1 MSVLMTRLVG
11 CAVLACLFLLPCW
24 SQDRSVLQQAVQ
36 QIEKQNLEEAEALLR
51 GYVKLQ
57 NGDGLAYYLLGVAL
71 GGQGKREESSK
82 YLHKALQ
89 LDKNLTPALRFLG
102 LNAFEAGDLDEARE
116 YLQSYLEKAPGDEV
130 AHVSFA
136 QVLLAR
142 NELSLAVRHF
152 RQAKTLVQE
161 DAGLQ
166 LLFGRALLSSDQTEE
181 GTNVLVGIQ
190 SPDPE
195 VLFETGVL
203 LASASNYTDA
213 IEKFKLARSG
223 YPEPLALEFN
233 LALSYFRSGDTAAAI
248 GILNETIQH
257 GRADADVYS
266 LLGDAYLREKRY
278 PEARNALQKALALAP
293 TEVRHHVD
301 LLTLYVELDEIDP
314 GLAFANAALDKHPD
328 NYELCA
334 LRAELHL
341 RRHQTHLAE
350 ADYRRALQ
358 ISRTTNWLYTGLAT
372 LLAFEDDRLEEAKTL
387 LESRL
392 EKFTDYYS
400 FYLYSEVLR
409 QMGLDRSAPYQQ
421 RVQRLL
427 EKSVRLNPNFPPAR
441 LNLGRIYAGLQDW
454 PNAISQ
460 FETAVAADPG
470 DKRPYYELYK
480 IYVRMGVREKAQEM
494 LAFVREINKNESGK
508 TMRENVRERV
518 EALKRARRS
527 GQQY

>member
-181 GTNVLVGIQ
+181 AENVLVSIE
-190 SPDPE
+190 SRDLE

-203 LASASNYTDA
+203 LASASNYEGA

-223 YPEPLALEFN
+223 YPDPLALEF
-233 LALSYFRSGDTAAAI
+233 
-248 GILNETIQH
+248 
-257 GRADADVYS
+257 
-266 LLGDAYLREKRY
+266 
-278 PEARNALQKALALAP
+278 
-293 TEVRHHVD
+293 
-301 LLTLYVELDEIDP
+301 
-314 GLAFANAALDKHPD
+314 
-328 NYELCA
+328 
-334 LRAELHL
+334 
-341 RRHQTHLAE
+341 
-350 ADYRRALQ
+350 
-358 ISRTTNWLYTGLAT
+358 
-372 LLAFEDDRLEEAKTL
+372 
-387 LESRL
+387 
-392 EKFTDYYS
+392 
-400 FYLYSEVLR
+400 
-409 QMGLDRSAPYQQ
+409 
-421 RVQRLL
+421 
-427 EKSVRLNPNFPPAR
+427 
-441 LNLGRIYAGLQDW
+441 
-454 PNAISQ
+454 
-460 FETAVAADPG
+460 
-470 DKRPYYELYK
+470 
-480 IYVRMGVREKAQEM
+480 
-494 LAFVREINKNESGK
+494 
-508 TMRENVRERV
+508 
-518 EALKRARRS
+518 
-527 GQQY
+527 

>member
-1 MSVLMTRLVG
+1 MSVLLTRLVG
-11 CAVLACLFLLPCW
+11 CAVLACVFPLPGW

-36 QIEKQNLEEAEALLR
+36 QIEKQNLEGAEALLR
-51 GYVKLQ
+51 DYVRRQ
-57 NGDGLAYYLLGVAL
+57 DGDGLAYYLLGVAL
-71 GGQGKREESSK
+71 GGQGKREESTK
-82 YLHKALQ
+82 YLHKALR

-102 LNAFEAGDLDEARE
+102 LNAFEEGDLEEARE
-116 YLQSYLEKAPGDEV
+116 HLQSYLEKAPGDEV

-152 RQAKTLVQE
+152 RQAKTLVQG

-181 GTNVLVGIQ
+181 AENVLVGIQ

-195 VLFETGVL
+195 VLFETAVL
-203 LASASNYTDA
+203 LASASNYEGA

-223 YPEPLALEFN
+223 YPDLLALEFN
-233 LALSYFRSGDTAAAI
+233 LALSYFQSGDTAAAI
-248 GILNETIQH
+248 GILKEMIQH

-278 PEARNALQKALALAP
+278 PAARNALQKALALAP

>member
-1 MSVLMTRLVG
+1 MTRLVG
-11 CAVLACLFLLPCW
+11 CAVLACLLLLPCW
-24 SQDRSVLQQAVQ
+24 SQDRSVLQQAVE
-36 QIEKQNLEEAEALLR
+36 QIEKQNLGEAEALLHD
-51 GYVKLQ
+51 YVKRQ
-57 NGDGLAYYLLGVAL
+57 NADGLAYYLLGVAL
-71 GGQGKREESSK
+71 GGQGKREESDK

-89 LDKNLTPALRFLG
+89 LDENLTPALRFLG
-102 LNAFEAGDLDEARE
+102 LNAFEAGDFDEARE
-116 YLQSYLEKAPGDEV
+116 YLQSYLEKAPRDEV

-166 LLFGRALLSSDQTEE
+166 LLFGRSLLSSDQTEE
-181 GTNVLVGIQ
+181 AENVLVSIESQ
-190 SPDPE
+190 DSE

-203 LASASNYTDA
+203 LASASNYEGA

-223 YPEPLALEFN
+223 YPDPLALEFN
-233 LALSYFRSGDTAAAI
+233 LALSYFKSGDTAAAI

-301 LLTLYVELDEIDP
+301 LLTLYVELDEIDS

-372 LLAFEDDRLEEAKTL
+372 LLAFEADRLEEAKTL

-400 FYLYSEVLR
+400 FYLFPRRLR
-409 QMGLDRSAPYQQ
+409 
-421 RVQRLL
+421 
-427 EKSVRLNPNFPPAR
+427 
-441 LNLGRIYAGLQDW
+441 
-454 PNAISQ
+454 
-460 FETAVAADPG
+460 AVAESSGAGIEGASGGSRSVTRGCLPPPGGDP
-470 DKRPYYELYK
+470 KL
-480 IYVRMGVREKAQEM
+480 
-494 LAFVREINKNESGK
+494 
-508 TMRENVRERV
+508 
-518 EALKRARRS
+518 RS
-527 GQQY
+527 